1 MALTEN
7 TMGLS
12 TRTAASLVTLA
23 AAGTLTGCVANS
35 SNPTVAVDH
44 ASMTGQAASITL
56 SLGNPG
62 GRRLTINRV
71 DYELSHGEMALPVAD
86 GQWTGAVDL
95 PAGGRAMLTL
105 AIRFD
110 EPLLE
115 PDSTLLHLGGVL
127 GHEDHTGF
135 LWLESMDLGETAF
148 TLDVEATEATP

>member
-1 MALTEN
+1 
-7 TMGLS
+7 MGIP
-12 TRTAASLVTLA
+12 TRTAAGLVTLA
-23 AAGTLTGCVANS
+23 AASALAGCVANS
-35 SNPTVAVDH
+35 SNPTVAIER
-44 ASMTGQAASITL
+44 ASMGDDAASITL

-105 AIRFD
+105 DIQFD
-110 EPLLE
+110 QPPLE
-115 PDSTLLHLGGVL
+115 PDSTLLHLGGLL

-135 LWLESMDLGETAF
+135 LWLKSMDLGETAF